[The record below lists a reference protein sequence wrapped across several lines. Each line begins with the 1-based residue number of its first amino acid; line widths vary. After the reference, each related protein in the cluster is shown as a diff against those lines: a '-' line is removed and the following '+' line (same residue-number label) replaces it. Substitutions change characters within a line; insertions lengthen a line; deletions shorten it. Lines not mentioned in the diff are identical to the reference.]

1 MRPVAVLTLFVLG
14 LGTVWATTLPASAD
28 EPLTIVRNGF
38 PHDALFDIEIDGKA
52 GLAVG
57 NFGAVLS
64 TADGGNTWQPREE
77 LGEGA
82 LTALALS
89 EGGTVVVGQGGT
101 IFLREGDG
109 GFTAVDSGTTERLL
123 GVDVHPGGLAVA
135 VGGFGTVLISEDGG
149 RNWEQVFLDWA
160 SLNEEGLEAHLYDV
174 VVNPAGEIYTVGEF
188 GLVLRSR
195 DRGQTWEALA
205 SGEASLFA
213 LHMHENG
220 NAFAV
225 GQDGTVLRST
235 DGGDSW
241 LPVDA
246 DAQANLLDVWASA
259 DGEVVIVGMRA
270 LLRSSDGGESW
281 RRAGGRG
288 VERSWYQ
295 ALATGTVTESRD
307 NVELHEERVYAAGQ
321 MGMIVTINN

>member
-1 MRPVAVLTLFVLG
+1 MRPLALLTLVGLSLG
-14 LGTVWATTLPASAD
+14 AAFATALPASA
-28 EPLTIVRNGF
+28 EEALTVVRNGY
-38 PHDALFDIEIDGKA
+38 PHDALFDIEIAGKA

-64 TADGGNTWQPREE
+64 TADGGSTWQPGEE

-89 EGGTVVVGQGGT
+89 EDRTLVVGQGGT

-109 GFTAVDSGTTERLL
+109 GFSAVDSGTSERLL

-149 RNWEQVFLDWA
+149 RNWEQAVLDWTA
-160 SLNEEGLEAHLYDV
+160 LNEEGLEAHLYDV
-174 VVNPAGEIYTVGEF
+174 VVNAAGEIYLVGEF

-205 SGEASLFA
+205 SGAASLFA
-213 LHMHENG
+213 LHMVDSG
-220 NAFAV
+220 SAFAV
-225 GQDGTVLRST
+225 GQEGTVLRSR
-235 DGGDSW
+235 DGGDTW

-246 DAQANLLDVWASA
+246 GPSANLLDVWASE

-270 LLRSSDGGESW
+270 LLRSSDDGESW
-281 RRAGGRG
+281 TRISGRA

-295 ALATGTVTESRD
+295 ALATGVVTDSMD